1 MARATGSWVGWD
13 GGAADL
19 PQKVPGMPIRMR
31 SVNLSRPELNGYY
44 HGFSNRTIW
53 PLFHDLIQPARF
65 ERSWWRQY
73 VQVNERFAKRTAEA
87 LKRLEDPVVWIQDY
101 HLLLVPGLLRE
112 ISEAPIS
119 FFLHIPWPPPELFT
133 RLPWR
138 AEIIQRMLGADVI
151 SFHTERYRNNF
162 VRTCGRVLPD
172 LQIQGRK
179 IKLPDGHVTS
189 TSAHPISIDVEDFAT
204 TAGGAE
210 VDAELNKLR
219 RQFEGRHVFLGVDR
233 LDYTKG
239 IPERLEAFE
248 LFLERR
254 PDLRSKVVLV
264 QIAVP
269 SRSSVREYREL
280 RERVEQSV
288 GRING
293 RFTEPGHDV
302 PVHYLHRG
310 VSRARLIAFYRLAD
324 VMVVTPLKDG
334 MNLVCKE
341 YVACQ
346 SATSGTGTLILSEFA
361 GASLELKEALPCN
374 PFDTEGLAQVF
385 EEAHRLPVEE
395 RVERLSTMGRY
406 LARHDVHRWVRDQM
420 ADVNAAR
427 ER

>member
-1 MARATGSWVGWD
+1 
-13 GGAADL
+13 
-19 PQKVPGMPIRMR
+19 
-31 SVNLSRPELNGYY
+31 
-44 HGFSNRTIW
+44 
-53 PLFHDLIQPARF
+53 
-65 ERSWWRQY
+65 
-73 VQVNERFAKRTAEA
+73 
-87 LKRLEDPVVWIQDY
+87 
-101 HLLLVPGLLRE
+101 
-112 ISEAPIS
+112 
-119 FFLHIPWPPPELFT
+119 
-133 RLPWR
+133 
-138 AEIIQRMLGADVI
+138 MLGADVI